1 VSGRLR
7 SALILGSGAR
17 VNMHEAFMGSGYRE
31 RMNMTSWGYRQ

>member
-17 VNMHEAFMGSGYRE
+17 VNMHMR
-31 RMNMTSWGYRQ
+31 RSWVLDTGRG